1 MIFWTQLTTELFV
14 LNNQITQE
22 CKVSFH
28 RGAVMTF
35 IKYDPDDDYEYGSDL
50 SDLVEYLQRVA
61 IDAYVVSKYG
71 DGANRVSM
79 TDQSY

>member
-1 MIFWTQLTTELFV
+1 
-14 LNNQITQE
+14 
-22 CKVSFH
+22 
-28 RGAVMTF
+28 MTF

>member
-1 MIFWTQLTTELFV
+1 
-14 LNNQITQE
+14 
-22 CKVSFH
+22 
-28 RGAVMTF
+28 MTF

-50 SDLVEYLQRVA
+50 TDLVEYLQRVA

-79 TDQSY
+79 TDQSYLIAFSTDTGQGGRLL